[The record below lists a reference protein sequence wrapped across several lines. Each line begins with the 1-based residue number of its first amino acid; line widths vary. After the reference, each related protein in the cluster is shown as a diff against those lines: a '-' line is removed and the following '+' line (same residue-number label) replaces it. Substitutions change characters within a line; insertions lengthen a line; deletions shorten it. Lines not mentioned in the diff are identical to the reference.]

1 MIDRIELYQIGQWNY
16 VDFGEGFLG
25 TVLLLFSTVLL
36 VFGADRYM
44 LISVF
49 LYWQMLM
56 AGAAQSVVWY
66 ALCPLATPAQFKGDG
81 GDIAVAVQKG
91 PGRVC
96 VRRAR

>member
-36 VFGADRYM
+36 VFGTVRYM

-56 AGAAQSVVWY
+56 AGAARSVVRY
-66 ALCPLATPAQFKGDG
+66 ACAPSRLQRSSKGMEA
-81 GDIAVAVQKG
+81 IKQLLVK
-91 PGRVC
+91 
-96 VRRAR
+96 